1 MLILE
6 MLLNGTHRICDSL
19 LLYTARIFVSLKPS
33 VNDPQGSTVRQGL
46 IDMGFE
52 EVIDVRVG
60 KYIEL
65 TVESETEKFAKDK
78 VNDMC
83 DKLLSNPVIEMYNFE
98 IIKKD
103 N

>member
-1 MLILE
+1 M
-6 MLLNGTHRICDSL
+6 
-19 LLYTARIFVSLKPS
+19 LYTARIFVSLKPS

-52 EVIDVRVG
+52 EVMDVRVG

-65 TVESETEKFAKDK
+65 TVESETEKLAKDK

-83 DKLLSNPVIEMYNFE
+83 DKLLSNPVIETYNFE

>member
-1 MLILE
+1 M
-6 MLLNGTHRICDSL
+6 
-19 LLYTARIFVSLKPS
+19 LYTARIFVSLKPS

-46 IDMGFE
+46 IDMGFD
-52 EVIDVRVG
+52 EVMDVRVG

-65 TVESETEKFAKDK
+65 TVESETEKFAEDK

-98 IIKKD
+98 ITKKRIK
-103 N
+103 

>member
-1 MLILE
+1 M
-6 MLLNGTHRICDSL
+6 
-19 LLYTARIFVSLKPS
+19 LYTARIFVSLKPS

-52 EVIDVRVG
+52 EVMDVRVG

-65 TVESETEKFAKDK
+65 TVESETEKLAKDK

>member
-1 MLILE
+1 M
-6 MLLNGTHRICDSL
+6 
-19 LLYTARIFVSLKPS
+19 LYTARIFVSLKPS

-52 EVIDVRVG
+52 EVMDVRVG

-98 IIKKD
+98 IIKKRIK
-103 N
+103 

>member
-1 MLILE
+1 MERSKYAI
-6 MLLNGTHRICDSL
+6 GL
-19 LLYTARIFVSLKPS
+19 LLGVRMLYKARIFVSLKPS

-52 EVIDVRVG
+52 QVLDVRVG

-65 TVESETEKFAKDK
+65 TVESETEKSAKDK

-98 IIKKD
+98 IIEKSD
-103 N
+103 